1 MRKFH
6 QLFLVAIALA
16 LVIMGNSVIAAGPGN
31 HIAVRLLG
39 TDVAYDGAA
48 LFEAYGIP
56 ANGSVCWDFDML
68 DIKTGNSIGD
78 VTDCAKI
85 VGVVGGAPGD
95 PATGYALIGTTF
107 FHFQGGTVVSEVNT
121 TVMPI
126 THGSPLFSHI
136 TGAVPLEGTN
146 NVLYGDGKFKSATGT
161 VRFSG
166 GGDLSTFFDDGIIYI
181 DCLFTLDIKVGN

>member
-1 MRKFH
+1 MKKFNK
-6 QLFLVAIALA
+6 LYLVAIGVA
-16 LVIMGNSVIAAGPGN
+16 LVIMGNSAIAAGPGN

-39 TDVAYDGAA
+39 TDMAYDGTA
-48 LFEAYGIP
+48 LFDAYSIP

-68 DIKTGNSIGD
+68 DIKTGDSIGD
-78 VTDCAKI
+78 VTDCALI
-85 VGVVGGAPGD
+85 VDVVGGLPGEPD
-95 PATGYALIGTTF
+95 TGYALIGTTF
-107 FHFQGGTVVSEVNT
+107 FHFPGGTVVSEVNT

-146 NVLYGDGKFKSATGT
+146 NVLYGDGKFQSATGT

-181 DCLFTLDIKVGN
+181 DCLFTLDINTGN